1 MSVLLFGI
9 QSEIIGA
16 TQFLRYKKLKKRVA
30 GRLHGK
36 TALRHLSAHFPIIR
50 KALPEQELC
59 VFTEEYAVELCKTEN
74 FQNLLK
80 NSRIY
85 ATIKLPETF
94 SVI

>member
-1 MSVLLFGI
+1 MRGRCDESGQTTAVGYHLTA
-9 QSEIIGA
+9 EAGA
-16 TQFLRYKKLKKRVA
+16 AQFCLAYA
-30 GRLHGK
+30 N
-36 TALRHLSAHFPIIR
+36 FPIIR
-50 KALPEQELC
+50 EALPKQQLC
-59 VFTEEYAVELCKTEN
+59 VFTEEYATELCKTEN

>member
-1 MSVLLFGI
+1 MFIKSCDLTNKRFSRCRPHKPAITCLLI
-9 QSEIIGA
+9 P
-16 TQFLRYKKLKKRVA
+16 
-30 GRLHGK
+30 
-36 TALRHLSAHFPIIR
+36 FPIIR
-50 KALPEQELC
+50 KALQKQELC
-59 VFTEEYAVELCKTEN
+59 VFTEEYAAELCKTEN

>member
-1 MSVLLFGI
+1 MRGRCDESGQTTAVGYHLTA
-9 QSEIIGA
+9 EAGA
-16 TQFLRYKKLKKRVA
+16 AQFC
-30 GRLHGK
+30 
-36 TALRHLSAHFPIIR
+36 LSYANFTINR
-50 KALPEQELC
+50 KALSEQELC
-59 VFTEEYAVELCKTEN
+59 VFTEEYDAELCKTEN

>member
-1 MSVLLFGI
+1 MFIKSCDLTNQRFSRYCPHKPTIICLLI
-9 QSEIIGA
+9 P
-16 TQFLRYKKLKKRVA
+16 
-30 GRLHGK
+30 
-36 TALRHLSAHFPIIR
+36 FPIIR
-50 KALPEQELC
+50 KAFPEQELC
-59 VFTEEYAVELCKTEN
+59 VFTEEYDAELCKTEN

>member
-1 MSVLLFGI
+1 MFIKSCDLRNQRFSRCRPHKPSITCLLI
-9 QSEIIGA
+9 P
-16 TQFLRYKKLKKRVA
+16 
-30 GRLHGK
+30 
-36 TALRHLSAHFPIIR
+36 FPIIR
-50 KALPEQELC
+50 EALSEQELC
-59 VFTEEYAVELCKTEN
+59 VFTEEYAAQLCKTEN